1 MIAWLHTCY
10 VIINTNNSRSRG
22 CSILLA
28 LSARRCHVINPGR
41 FLTGGLPPERREGKG
56 VVPTAENLW
65 IEVWYQWK
73 IIRYQRCRC
82 YFWGQVRKQY
92 SKEGI
97 WRHYDYSEK
106 FFGCKQQSNWV
117 VTLMGNEGKNKNEL
131 KVVINNG
138 DSAMGPFC
146 LDTNELAMLRW
157 LGKSM
162 RTVKIKIN
170 ENA

>member
-1 MIAWLHTCY
+1 MLPWLHGYILAMLSSIPTTQDPAGVPSFWHY
-10 VIINTNNSRSRG
+10 QRG
-22 CSILLA
+22 AAMLSILVDFW
-28 LSARRCHVINPGR
+28 RVVCHR
-41 FLTGGLPPERREGKG
+41 KEER
-56 VVPTAENLW
+56 V
-65 IEVWYQWK
+65 EVWYQWK